1 MVFSSTMMS
10 KSQEPNITKS
20 KAPIEF
26 YKVNVTKCN
35 QAFSIIFDRLNYS
48 FKVACL
54 FETQYHTVQTNMAFD
69 VDEIFSDVKIG
80 ESEDAKAEHIISP
93 VTGFKFNIIMTS
105 DELLKKQLPTEFH
118 HIVGD
123 MNYFKVSYNK
133 NIE

>member
-1 MVFSSTMMS
+1 MVFCSTMTS

-26 YKVNVTKCN
+26 YQVNVTKCN

-80 ESEDAKAEHIISP
+80 ESEDAKAWHIISP
-93 VTGFKFNIIMTS
+93 VTSFKFNIIMTS

-118 HIVGD
+118 HILGD
-123 MNYFKVSYNK
+123 MNYFKVS
-133 NIE
+133 